1 MTNTPPRETIAA
13 FDIGPALDGGAW
25 SGTQKRIIGLIACAI
40 ILDGFDNQV
49 LGFTVPLLLRE
60 WQTTREALAPVF
72 ALGFVGMVLGTIF
85 GGALGDRAGRRP
97 ALIASV
103 LVFGI
108 ATGVT
113 ALVHSV
119 TELAICRIVAGFGLG
134 GAMPV
139 AATLLAE
146 FAPARKRSMAVT
158 LGIVCIPL
166 GGVIG
171 GLIASRVL
179 PITGWRA
186 LFLIGGAMPL
196 VVAAMLVALLPES
209 PRFLVR
215 RPERYAT
222 LARLLAKLGHEVDPN
237 GHFIDSHDVTE
248 GRSASIAS
256 LFAGGWRLDTTALWI
271 AFFSCLLT
279 TYLVFSWAPA
289 LLAQAGFDIA
299 TSSLGLAVFNLG
311 GVAGALGAAG
321 LMPRL
326 GSRPVMLT
334 MAGGGVAGAAFLAI
348 LPGGATPTSLLLLAL
363 AIEGGFIN
371 AAQTSLYALS
381 AQIYPAA
388 LRSTGVGAAAGIGRT
403 GAIISSFVG
412 AAILAGGWSSY
423 FAVLGTG
430 MVVTF
435 LALAIIRGHLKS
447 AARLDSQTGA

>member
-1 MTNTPPRETIAA
+1 MTSSPSRGDISP
-13 FDIGPALDGGAW
+13 FDIAPALDGGEW
-25 SGTQKRIIGLIACAI
+25 SGTQKRIIALIACAI
-40 ILDGFDNQV
+40 VLDGFDNQV

-60 WQTTREALAPVF
+60 WQTTRGALAPVF
-72 ALGFVGMVLGTIF
+72 ALGFVGMVLGTIL
-85 GGALGDRAGRRP
+85 GGALGDRVGRRP

-103 LVFGI
+103 LLFGV

-171 GLIASRVL
+171 GLIATRIL
-179 PITGWRA
+179 PVTGWRA
-186 LFLIGGAMPL
+186 LFMIGGAAPL
-196 VVAAMLVALLPES
+196 VVAGLLVALLPES

-215 RPERYAT
+215 RPERHAK
-222 LARLLAKLGHEVDPN
+222 LARLLTKLGHEVDPN
-237 GHFIDSHDVTE
+237 GNFIDSHDASR
-248 GRSASIAS
+248 GASASIGR
-256 LFAGGWRLDTTALWI
+256 LFGSEWRLDTAALWI

-289 LLAQAGFDIA
+289 LLAQVGFNIA
-299 TSSLGLAVFNLG
+299 TSSLGLAIFNLG
-311 GVAGALGAAG
+311 GVAGALGAAS

-334 MAGGGVAGAAFLAI
+334 MAGGGVAGAAFIAI
-348 LPGGATPTSLLLLAL
+348 LPAGATGAPLLLLAL

-371 AAQTSLYALS
+371 AAQTCLYALS

-403 GAIISSFVG
+403 GAIMSSFVG

-423 FAVLGTG
+423 FATLGFG
-430 MVVTF
+430 MTVTF
-435 LALAIIRGHLKS
+435 VALAVIRNHLK
-447 AARLDSQTGA
+447 GAGPAQPVSR